1 MDAGAV
7 IAAALWVAI
16 SLWPQVEAL
25 IQVRETGPGAVAAN
39 GDPLSEYVGKQ
50 DDFDPDQVLSDLRG
64 GCLVQSLLTAML
76 LCLLTRWGR
85 RPLSDYGIAWR
96 PAGRQWT
103 AGLIAV
109 TLAWLP
115 VFLVLFA
122 TQYAGLRTE
131 ERAHSVLR
139 MLSAAPSWE
148 TWIWA
153 SVSAVVFAPIVEE
166 LLFRVILQ
174 SWLVQQ
180 LGLGWGLAIASVLFA
195 AVHTFPDS
203 LALIPLALM
212 FGYLYH
218 RRFSYLAVVIAHA
231 LFNGTMLV
239 LSALMTGE

>member
-1 MDAGAV
+1 M
-7 IAAALWVAI
+7 IAAALWVGI
-16 SLWPQVEAL
+16 SIWPQVEAL
-25 IQVRETGPGAVAAN
+25 LHVEHTESAVAAPE
-39 GDPLSEYVGKQ
+39 GGQAVEAAREPEE
-50 DDFDPDQVLSDLRG
+50 FDPQEVLHGLRG
-64 GCLVQSLLTAML
+64 ACLVQLVLTAML
-76 LCLLTRWGR
+76 LCLLTRWNR
-85 RPLSDYGIAWR
+85 RPPSEFGIAWR

-103 AGLIAV
+103 AGLVAV

-148 TWIWA
+148 TWLWA
-153 SVSAVVFAPIVEE
+153 TVSAVVFAPIVEE

-174 SWLVQQ
+174 SWLVQH
-180 LGLGWGLAIASVLFA
+180 LGLAAGLALSSLLFA

-203 LALIPLALM
+203 LAIIPLALVL
-212 FGYLYH
+212 GYLYH
-218 RRFSYLAVVIAHA
+218 WRFSYVAVVVAHA